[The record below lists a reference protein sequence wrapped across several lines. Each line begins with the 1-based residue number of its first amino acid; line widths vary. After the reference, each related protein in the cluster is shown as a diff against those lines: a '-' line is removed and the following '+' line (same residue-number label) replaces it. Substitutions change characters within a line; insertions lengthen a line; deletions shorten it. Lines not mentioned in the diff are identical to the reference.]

1 MTRSRQMGYGVR
13 PLIEYF
19 LRSAEIFFLNEYFE
33 GFEVL
38 LKINNIKNQLMIDKL
53 ELRRKKLLFQFIT
66 VGNKE
71 DRKDFS

>member
-1 MTRSRQMGYGVR
+1 
-13 PLIEYF
+13 
-19 LRSAEIFFLNEYFE
+19 
-33 GFEVL
+33 
-38 LKINNIKNQLMIDKL
+38 MIDKL

>member
-1 MTRSRQMGYGVR
+1 MGWGS

-38 LKINNIKNQLMIDKL
+38 LKINNIKN
-53 ELRRKKLLFQFIT
+53 
-66 VGNKE
+66 
-71 DRKDFS
+71 